1 MERYFQIS
9 FHALILTAFV
19 ALAETGRID
28 VGSIVLFLVF
38 FGMTTSRALKGQ
50 PPLLTARGA
59 FFLSLGYIF
68 FFVLDSLILSGSFI
82 SAIIHLVLFLE
93 VAKLAQKKR
102 DKDYLYLILL
112 AFLQVLA
119 ASSLTIDISF
129 VFTLFLFLVALVSTL
144 MSFDI
149 YRSQRETQDPARIP
163 IDGPL
168 GGMSVWATAW
178 IVIIGVGLFF
188 AMPRIGTGYFSRAAT
203 QALLLSGF
211 TDTVA
216 LGEIGE
222 VKLSSALVMRTRI
235 LSGSP
240 SIVPKWRGLAL
251 DNFDDHTWSKSRRRR
266 QGLRRSRAGGDEYRI
281 QPMTGTGEAVRFEVF
296 LEPLATPTLFG
307 PHVIR
312 SIAGDFRGLERDN
325 ADAVYQRIRAVRRTQ
340 YEVLSEIPLANPTS
354 DTTDDTDLLPD
365 DADIYLQLPSDLDPR
380 IVDLAETVA
389 MGADTVREK
398 AALVEVYLRTN
409 LAYSLQLTW
418 DPGEQPLS
426 TFLFEARSGHCEYFA
441 SSMAIMLRTLG
452 IPTRMV
458 NGFLA
463 GEYNSIG
470 DSYIVRQSDAHSWI
484 EAYVP
489 GQGWMEFDP
498 TPPDPNRN
506 EMSMLILISHYFDA
520 AELFWN
526 AYILTYDSGTQLQLF
541 RSATETVQTLQSS
554 LRGRSDAW
562 AAQSQIMSDRVSA
575 QIRKVV
581 ETRWFWFLVLCVAL
595 MGLGVKHRSAIR
607 TQLKIWNLR
616 MGRGDADRDV
626 VTRLFY
632 RVAALATPR
641 AGARLPHQTWREWT
655 GKLPDEKRKHLVAVA
670 LNIFEKAR
678 YSSSPVTPEEYINLE
693 QTIQQ
698 LKSS

>member
-19 ALAETGRID
+19 ALVETGRID
-28 VGSIVLFLVF
+28 IGSIVLFLAVF
-38 FGMTTSRALKGQ
+38 GVTTNRVLKGQ
-50 PPLLTARGA
+50 PPLLSARGA

-93 VAKLAQKKR
+93 LAKLAQKKV

-129 VFTLFLFLVALVSTL
+129 VFTLFFFLVALVSTL

-149 YRSQRETQDPARIP
+149 HRSQRETSDPGRVP

-168 GGMSVWATAW
+168 GGMSVWATVW
-178 IVIIGVGLFF
+178 IVIIGLGLFF

-211 TDTVA
+211 TDTVE

-235 LSGSP
+235 LDGSP
-240 SIVPKWRGLAL
+240 SVVPKWRGLAL
-251 DNFDDHTWSKSRRRR
+251 DTFDGHTWSKSRRRR

-281 QPMTGTGEAVRFEVF
+281 QPMTGTGEAVRFEIF
-296 LEPLATPTLFG
+296 LEALATPTLFG

-325 ADAVYQRIRAVRRTQ
+325 ADAVYQRVRAVRRTQ
-340 YEVLSEIPLANPTS
+340 YEVLSEIPLRNATA
-354 DTTDDTDLLPD
+354 DTTNDTDPLPEN
-365 DADIYLQLPSDLDPR
+365 AEIYLQLPSDLDPR

-389 MGADTVREK
+389 GGAETVLDK
-398 AALVEVYLRTN
+398 AALIETYLRTN

-426 TFLFEARSGHCEYFA
+426 TFLFDARAGHCEYFA

-498 TPPDPNRN
+498 TPPNPNRN
-506 EMSMLILISHYFDA
+506 ELSMLVLISHYIDA

-541 RSATETVQTLQSS
+541 RSATETVRSLQSS
-554 LRGRSDAW
+554 LRSRSDSW
-562 AAQSQIMSDRVSA
+562 AAQSQVLSDRVSA
-575 QIRKVV
+575 RIRAVV
-581 ETRWFWFLVLCVAL
+581 ETRWFWFLVLTVAML
-595 MGLGVKHRSAIR
+595 GLGAKYRSTIR

-616 MGRGDADRDV
+616 LGRGDADRDV
-626 VTRLFY
+626 VTQLFY
-632 RVAALATPR
+632 RAAALAAPR
-641 AGARLPHQTWREWT
+641 SGARLPHQTWREWM
-655 GKLPDEKRKHLVAVA
+655 GELPDEGRKHLVAVA

-678 YSSSPVTPEEYINLE
+678 YSSSPVTSEEYVDLE
-693 QTIQQ
+693 
-698 LKSS
+698 